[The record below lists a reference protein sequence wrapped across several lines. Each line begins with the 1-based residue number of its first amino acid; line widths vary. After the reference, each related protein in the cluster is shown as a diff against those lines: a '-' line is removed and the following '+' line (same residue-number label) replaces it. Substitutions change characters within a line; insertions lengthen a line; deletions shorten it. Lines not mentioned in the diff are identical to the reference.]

1 MEKLTKVVEWAKENP
16 KTVIFIAGVAAAL
29 TVKYIF

>member
-1 MEKLTKVVEWAKENP
+1 MEKLSIIITWAKDNP

-29 TVKYIF
+29 AVKYIF

>member
-1 MEKLTKVVEWAKENP
+1 MEKLSKVLVWAKENP

-29 TVKYIF
+29 AVKYIF